1 MIPNA
6 QPRVAMIPHVLRRV
20 AVTTT
25 MATVRV
31 LHPVA
36 VMIMTARVP
45 HPVAVVIMTAR
56 VLHPLVTAGA
66 RALRVTAVITV
77 MVVIVVTRRAIIRQ
91 ILVMNKKS
99 RHRQLSATKSKLTVC
114 R

>member
-1 MIPNA
+1 MITNA
-6 QPRVAMIPHVLRRV
+6 QPRVAMITNAQPRV
-20 AVTTT
+20 AV
-25 MATVRV
+25 M
-31 LHPVA
+31 
-36 VMIMTARVP
+36 
-45 HPVAVVIMTAR
+45 IMTAR

-99 RHRQLSATKSKLTVC
+99 RHRQLSAPKSKLTVC